1 MHGETV
7 AEHVFAIIFLA
18 QYFLPLEDPEG
29 KIDKAKLY
37 EISLFH
43 DFGEILNGDI
53 PYHRKTEVHEI
64 QEAKD
69 AEIVFK
75 SLPDSVGAIG
85 AIRWKEYEDR
95 ATFEARFAYALDKIE
110 PTFELLD
117 PISEKSLKR
126 EKFTYEAHLGKK
138 QKATEQFPVMRRFV
152 DVLAAHIKDRG
163 VFWEG

>member
-1 MHGETV
+1 VHGESV